1 MAHRGPLPFPPRPFR
16 PVLRP
21 HPRDPFLRVTQ
32 TVSPRAARRGPGTE
46 ASPENR

>member
-16 PVLRP
+16 PVPRP

-32 TVSPRAARRGPGTE
+32 TVSPRAARQGPGTE